1 VGNKQ
6 TQGQLKVFRFD
17 DAVDVRTAG
26 LPDEPWFCLTDVCD
40 ALEVANHRDVA
51 KRLDDDGVDII
62 DVIDSMGRTQSAYFI
77 DEGALYEVVMT
88 SRKPN
93 AKRFKRW
100 VTRDVLPTIRK
111 TGRYQLPSP
120 SANDDREAKLQLAR
134 AKEDR
139 LLMREQRLQG
149 KWFVELADDL
159 GLESNARTVFVQS
172 NLERVGIAVIP
183 AIAKPEV
190 ECAGQMNLTELAQA
204 VGVPPDKIKGAT
216 NTMGRVS
223 KRIDLRHQD
232 GSPKHRDVH
241 QRYTEADSSKKQVPQ
256 CYYGP
261 DAQVELLSRWV
272 AEYGT
277 KYGVSVASVETF
289 LAQRAAA

>member
-1 VGNKQ
+1 MGNKQ
-6 TQGQLKVFRFD
+6 TQGQVKVFRFD
-17 DAVDVRTAG
+17 DAVDIRTAG
-26 LPDEPWFCLTDVCD
+26 SPDEPWFCLTDVCD
-40 ALEVANHRDVA
+40 ALAIGSPHKVAER
-51 KRLDDDGVDII
+51 VDEE
-62 DVIDSMGRTQSAYFI
+62 GRSSIPTPTAGGIQPMTYV

-88 SRKPN
+88 SRKPE

-100 VTRDVLPTIRK
+100 VTREVLPTIRK
-111 TGRYQLPSP
+111 TGRYDARRP
-120 SANDDREAKLQLAR
+120 ANDDREIKLALAR
-134 AKEDR
+134 AKEER

-190 ECAGQMNLTELAQA
+190 ECAGQMNATELVQA
-204 VGVPPDKIKGAT
+204 VGVDESKRVGAART
-216 NTMGRVS
+216 LGSVS
-223 KRIDLRHQD
+223 KRIGLRD
-232 GSPKHRDVH
+232 SSGAPVHRDVYV
-241 QRYTEADSSKKQVPQ
+241 RYTEASHSKKQVPQ
-256 CYYGP
+256 DYYGP

-277 KYGVSVASVETF
+277 KYSVSVGDVETF
-289 LAQRAAA
+289 LARRAAA